1 MKNPMLAAAFIALAA
16 CSGKD
21 AARQEPPTGA
31 EVIQAVKDARSLP
44 PEMYVGTTI
53 GANLELPGVWKGRYT
68 TLERTDTT
76 AGAKFAVEFRFRPD
90 SGSKAPALTLMT
102 LRVFTVAA
110 WNVASARPGRPV
122 GAKVGETAK
131 DVFVLSLPESNPY
144 PPATPEAPEYDKLL
158 IAIAQGGQHVRL
170 IAR

>member
-1 MKNPMLAAAFIALAA
+1 MKNPMLAAAFIALTA

-21 AARQEPPTGA
+21 AARQEPPAGA

-90 SGSKAPALTLMT
+90 SEI
-102 LRVFTVAA
+102 
-110 WNVASARPGRPV
+110 GR
-122 GAKVGETAK
+122 A
-131 DVFVLSLPESNPY
+131 
-144 PPATPEAPEYDKLL
+144 
-158 IAIAQGGQHVRL
+158 HV
-170 IAR
+170 